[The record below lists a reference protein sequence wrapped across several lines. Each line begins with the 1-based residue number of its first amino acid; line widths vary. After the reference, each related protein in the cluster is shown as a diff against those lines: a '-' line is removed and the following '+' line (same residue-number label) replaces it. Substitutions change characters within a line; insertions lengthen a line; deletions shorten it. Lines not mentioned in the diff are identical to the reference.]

1 MTNLLYNLAILL
13 VIIWAMAFFGFQ
25 AGPFIHLL
33 LLIAFI
39 AVIFR
44 VIRGKSI

>member
-1 MTNLLYNLAILL
+1 MTDILYNLAILL
-13 VIIWAMAFFGFQ
+13 VILWAMAFFGFQ

-33 LLIAFI
+33 LFIAFV

-44 VIRGKSI
+44 VIKGKAN